1 MLTDWDYDTER
12 AVDYASGAC
21 LLLRKAALD
30 QVGSFDEAY
39 FVYVEAMDLSWRLWQ
54 AGWEVWYAL
63 RAAIS
68 HEGAGAPRT

>member
-1 MLTDWDYDTER
+1 M
-12 AVDYASGAC
+12 
-21 LLLRKAALD
+21 RKAALD

-39 FVYVEAMDLSWRLWQ
+39 FVYVEAMDLSWRLWK